1 MKIFITSL
9 TFILLFFFSCTQEEA
24 CRENKQVL
32 FRTGLYTLG
41 TGNSLNVDSI
51 TVFDLNDNSIEVDS
65 LYKNVKNIN
74 KIALPLNNSTEESIF
89 VLNINGIHDTLNI
102 QYSNKDYFISYSC
115 GMVITHHVDTVIS
128 TNHMIKGYK
137 IVNRDINT
145 TDVQHLQILL

>member
-1 MKIFITSL
+1 MKILITSL
-9 TFILLFFFSCTQEEA
+9 TLILLLLSSCAQEET

-32 FRTGLYTLG
+32 FNIGFYTSE
-41 TGNSLNVDSI
+41 TTNALNIDSI
-51 TVFDLNDNSIEVDS
+51 TVFGINNNSITPDS

-102 QYSNKDYFISYSC
+102 QYSNKEYFISYSC
-115 GMVITHHVDTVIS
+115 GMVITHHVDTVLS
-128 TNHMIKGYK
+128 TSHLIKSYR
-137 IVNRDINT
+137 ILNRDINT